1 MLMTD
6 RSIEERATYII
17 ETLNNHQYEAYWV
30 GGFVRDR
37 LLGRET
43 QDIDIATSA
52 KPEQVMSLFERCK
65 PTGLQHGTVLVIVD
79 GTPFE
84 VTTFREESGYDNYR
98 RPNEVTFIQ
107 DIQGDL
113 SRRDFTINAMAIDR
127 SGTIIDPYGG
137 QDDLHQ
143 RILRCVG
150 DAQIRFGEDAL
161 RMMRC
166 IRFAAEYDLFID
178 ESTWDALLK
187 QAHLLSHI
195 AMERIRVELE
205 RIVGG
210 NNCGRGLHLFVES
223 GLFRHFKSPVDIN
236 FELLAQFEQKE
247 LTEWLSRLERLDTR
261 FALLLLLLSVSSERA
276 LATLR
281 VLTFAN
287 QSFTAI
293 SELLSFHEWFVS
305 EIESPSKRSDLAL
318 IIKLGTLK
326 FGIEVS
332 RQWILMVIE
341 IKEWI
346 REQSPYKSEWQQV
359 VSFGERWMLELSV
372 VCLQDLKITGSD
384 VVKAGCVPGPR
395 IGQVLNMLLEQTAL
409 GLIDN
414 DKKQLVLRAKELV
427 AGKSE
432 RDE

>member
-1 MLMTD
+1 MTD

-17 ETLNNHQYEAYWV
+17 ETLNAHQYEAYWV

-43 QDIDIATSA
+43 QDIDIASSA

-98 RPNEVTFIQ
+98 RPTEVTFIQ

-127 SGTIIDPYGG
+127 SGAIIDPYGG
-137 QDDLHQ
+137 QDDLHH

-150 DAQIRFGEDAL
+150 DAHVRFGEDAL

-166 IRFAAEYDLFID
+166 IRFAAEYDLFI
-178 ESTWDALLK
+178 EELTWDALLK
-187 QAHLLSHI
+187 QAPLLTHI

-210 NNCGRGLHLFVES
+210 NHCGRGLHLFVDS
-223 GLFRHFKSPVDIN
+223 GLFRHFKSPVDID
-236 FELLAQFEQKE
+236 FELLTQIEQKE
-247 LTEWLSRLERLDTR
+247 LTEWLSRLELNTR
-261 FALLLLLLSVSSERA
+261 FALLFLVLGISSDRA
-276 LATLR
+276 LTSLR
-281 VLTFAN
+281 ALTFAN
-287 QSFTAI
+287 QSLTAI

-326 FGIEVS
+326 FGMEVS
-332 RQWILMVIE
+332 KQWLHMITE
-341 IKEWI
+341 GRDWI
-346 REQSPYKSEWQQV
+346 MEKSPYTSEWLQV
-359 VSFGERWMLELSV
+359 VSFGERWLLELPV
-372 VCLQDLKITGSD
+372 VCLQDLQISGSD
-384 VVKAGCVPGPR
+384 VVKVGCVPGPR
-395 IGQVLNMLLEQTAL
+395 IGQVLNMLLEETAL

-414 DKKQLVLRAKELV
+414 DKKQLMLRARKLV
-427 AGKSE
+427 AEKSE